1 MHREHM
7 EVAISSAA
15 QGGKVAIFAEN
26 LRQSEQ
32 LAHDVEELVPSEY
45 VEKVSRANGRR
56 AIHLHGGGSI
66 RFIPTQQSAGR
77 GLSLDRA
84 YLPITTDRDTL
95 AAIIPSLCTSQDGVL
110 TGY

>member
-1 MHREHM
+1 M
-7 EVAISSAA
+7 
-15 QGGKVAIFAEN
+15 AIFAKD
-26 LRQSEQ
+26 LRRAEL
-32 LAHDVEELVPSEY
+32 LAHDVEEVLPSEN

-66 RFIPTQQSAGR
+66 RFISTNQSAR

-84 YLPITTDRDTL
+84 FVPIGTDQDTL
-95 AAIIPSLCTSQDGVL
+95 ADIIPSLCTSQEGVL

>member
-7 EVAISSAA
+7 HVAISSAA
-15 QGGKVAIFAEN
+15 AGGAVAIFAKN
-26 LRQSEQ
+26 LQHAEQ
-32 LAHDVEELVPSEY
+32 LAHDVEEVMPREY
-45 VEKVSRANGRR
+45 AEKIFRANGRR

-66 RFIPTQQSAGR
+66 RFISTRQSAR

-84 YLPITTDRDTL
+84 FVPIGTDQDTL
-95 AAIIPSLCTSQDGVL
+95 TDIVPSLCTSQEGVL